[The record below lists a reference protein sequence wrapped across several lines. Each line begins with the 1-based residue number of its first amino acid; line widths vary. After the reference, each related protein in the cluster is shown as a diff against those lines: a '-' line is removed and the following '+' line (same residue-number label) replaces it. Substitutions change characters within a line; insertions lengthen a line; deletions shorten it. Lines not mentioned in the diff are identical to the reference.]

1 METLKNNFELGEAI
15 EHKLS
20 MENFSRIARAAQS
33 VVAERGQNFYAWVNA
48 PEVTEDG
55 KITHATGWGDSATN
69 KEVSNKEAL
78 GIMNQKLNGAYGER
92 FITSLG
98 TVAALIANGYHVRF
112 VQFRSEPGVP
122 FNASGWTV
130 MVVEGM
136 PIFHISPEDLKL
148 ADVGDLVEILDDNS
162 DPAVSWK
169 NTNKVG
175 EFEALLQGAC
185 QPGLDLVKIAQESSK
200 LEK

>member
-1 METLKNNFELGEAI
+1 MEKIPTNFEGEVN
-15 EHKLS
+15 ERKLD
-20 MENFSRIARAAQS
+20 MENFSRIAEAAQK
-33 VVAERGQNFYAWVNA
+33 VVAEKGQDFFAWKNA
-48 PEVTEDG
+48 PEITEDG
-55 KITHATGWGDSATN
+55 KITHSEGWGDQAVTR
-69 KEVSNKEAL
+69 EVSNKEAL
-78 GIMNQKLNGAYGER
+78 DIMNQKLNGAYGER

-98 TVAALIANGYHVRF
+98 TVAALIANGYNVRF

-148 ADVGDLVEILDDNS
+148 ADVEDLVEILDDNA
-162 DPAVSWK
+162 DPSVSWK

-185 QPGLDLVKIAQESSK
+185 QPGLDLVQIAQEGSK
-200 LEK
+200 QK